1 MKTQTT
7 LNNIKISKP
16 NIEDIFAQGNP
27 RYYNP
32 EEINILNQFIKEKAI
47 QVTVHSIPKVKDA
60 TSIKLSKIRKP
71 QQHMKYL
78 ALNILKKEGATVKV
92 FPFEQMH
99 LRCRA
104 DILAE
109 INDKIIAVECGPCRI
124 SKALQYL
131 DDKNTELWII
141 TNYLN
146 NQSFHK
152 VKRGPNWSTVKQKH
166 DHMIRTDLIKIV
178 NSLEI

>member
-1 MKTQTT
+1 MKVQTN
-7 LNNIKISKP
+7 LNNIKVNTP
-16 NIEDIFAQGNP
+16 NIEDIFAQGNT

-32 EEINILNQFIKEKAI
+32 EEIAILNNFIKREAI
-47 QVTVHSIPKVKDA
+47 LITTHSVPKVKET
-60 TSIKLSKIRKP
+60 TSAEISKIRKP

-78 ALNILKKEGATVKV
+78 ALKILEKEGANITV

-109 INDKIIAVECGPCRI
+109 LNGKTITVECGPCRI

-131 DDKNTELWII
+131 DDENTELWII
-141 TNYLN
+141 INYLN
-146 NQSFHK
+146 EQSFHK
-152 VKRGPNWSTVKQKH
+152 VRRGPNWSKVKQKH
-166 DHMIRTDLIKIV
+166 DTRTISDLRDVV